1 MQEAFK
7 SIDTDNSGTLSRE
20 ELIEGYCRLFG
31 EEVEDI
37 EAEVD
42 RIMSEVDTDHS
53 GEIDYTEFVIATMN

>member
-20 ELIEGYCRLFG
+20 ELIEGYSKLFG

-37 EAEVD
+37 ETEVD
-42 RIMSEVDTDHS
+42 RIMTEVDTDHS

>member
-20 ELIEGYCRLFG
+20 ELIEGYTKLFG

-37 EAEVD
+37 EVEVD
-42 RIMSEVDTDHS
+42 RIMS
-53 GEIDYTEFVIATMN
+53 

>member
-20 ELIEGYCRLFG
+20 ELIEGYSKLFG

-37 EAEVD
+37 ETEVD
-42 RIMSEVDTDHS
+42 RIMAEVDTDHS